1 MLIPGKSHSRD
12 ESRNSRVS
20 IETLDFARVRTFTCV
35 IRVGSPV
42 GVQRGRGD
50 HRLDPAS
57 FPTDD
62 GTPSPPAGDQHS
74 RQWRAQNGRGGYGG
88 VRPGKCNGLQTTGWG
103 ITASPHQTSLDN
115 QLTSRAGWARE
126 MAGSGRVSGAGAHL
140 SKSRR
145 AARRRDLIANWMPGM
160 GDHRPAIG
168 RGRTISRHCNG
179 WHIGCLL

>member
-1 MLIPGKSHSRD
+1 MKKRGLRMLIPGKSHSRD

-20 IETLDFARVRTFTCV
+20 IETLDFARIRTFTCV

-42 GVQRGRGD
+42 WVQRGRGD

-57 FPTDD
+57 FPADD

-74 RQWRAQNGRGGYGG
+74 RQWRTQNGRGSATGE
-88 VRPGKCNGLQTTGWG
+88 VQRPPDDGPRNH
-103 ITASPHQTSLDN
+103 HQTSLDN

-145 AARRRDLIANWMPGM
+145 AARRRDLIADRMPGM
-160 GDHRPAIG
+160 GDHRPAMG
-168 RGRTISRHCNG
+168 RGRTISRHCDG
-179 WHIGCLL
+179 RHIGCLL